1 VKVQKNKIIFILT
14 ILILSFTAWGA
25 NKFITNQ
32 YEIKFTDSQEQNGS
46 FILQSGE
53 YKISYYSDEFGNI
66 KIEHQNNQNLELQT
80 YRFFL
85 KPKVPNEITITIN
98 NSMLRIEN
106 NGNFINELLLDESIK
121 WTNDLKILD
130 NNVRNFMKKTNLSF
144 KLDNTKY
151 FFLLMIISI
160 IIINFLIIFSGA
172 FLRSGII
179 FIIFTIFLGSFFYF
193 VKNYY
198 TFSSLKYYS
207 TSNQITKQIPFEYT
221 DKTDTKIVFKS
232 ELYVDKKS
240 QEGLNYFGLKNLTP
254 LPDNKLLL
262 KIPLLNNEFVTTPV
276 DKIPP
281 SGKPLIIEKSATN
294 TLLISGD
301 AISKKSLGLN
311 AKKIDYSKLISDS
324 INDSVV
330 YELSVFQWNYGLRV
344 VNLMLLTTFLN
355 LLLFTI
361 VFKASRLRE
370 YLTSEINLGF
380 VSSILISS
388 NLFKFMIEEKILVP
402 KLPTNRILEQLSFNN
417 SSAQVNIFNNKTI
430 LSNLSL
436 DLPYLDKAFNIIE
449 FNLLT
454 LFFTILLLKYISKIQ
469 TLDWASF
476 FGRIFVV
483 MAIVFVYAIDILTNT
498 NMIIVLFSLVCAVIY
513 RTQLLSQWLKLV
525 VLVFTLALLY
535 PGFFLL
541 PLIFVNQN
549 NKKLILK
556 VYTVIFMLFSTLH
569 LSFSVN
575 VINSQLLIYLINNF
589 ILSFGTLLIVSS
601 VLLLAVVKKSHSY
614 GFISI
619 FQLILI
625 GFIFFV
631 SANGSI
637 LISLLSFIVFMSF
650 PKILEG
656 LITGVDR

>member
-14 ILILSFTAWGA
+14 ILTLSFTAWGA

-46 FILQSGE
+46 FILRSGE

-130 NNVRNFMKKTNLSF
+130 NNVTNFMKKTNLSF
-144 KLDNTKY
+144 KLDNNKY

-160 IIINFLIIFSGA
+160 IIINFLMIFSGA

-179 FIIFTIFLGSFFYF
+179 FIILTIFLGSFFYF

-198 TFSSLKYYS
+198 SFSSLKYYS
-207 TSNQITKQIPFEYT
+207 TSNQITQQIPFEYT

-254 LPDNKLLL
+254 LPDNQLLL

-344 VNLMLLTTFLN
+344 VNLMLLTTLLN

-361 VFKASRLRE
+361 FFKASRVRE

-380 VSSILISS
+380 VSSIMISS

-402 KLPTNRILEQLSFNN
+402 KLPTSRILEQLSFNN

-454 LFFTILLLKYISKIQ
+454 LFFTILLLKYLSKIQ
-469 TLDWASF
+469 TLNWASF

-541 PLIFVNQN
+541 PLIFINQN

-556 VYTVIFMLFSTLH
+556 VYTVILMLFSTLH

-637 LISLLSFIVFMSF
+637 LISLLSLIVFISF

>member
-1 VKVQKNKIIFILT
+1 MKVKKNTVIFV
-14 ILILSFTAWGA
+14 LILSVLSLAAWA
-25 NKFITNQ
+25 TYKFVSNQ
-32 YEIKFTDSQEQNGS
+32 HEIHFTDSQEKNGS

-66 KIEHQNNQNLELQT
+66 KIEHQNNQNLDLQT

-98 NSMLRIEN
+98 NSILRIEN

-121 WTNDLKILD
+121 WTNDIKILD
-130 NNVRNFMKKTNLSF
+130 NNVKNFMKKTNLSF
-144 KLDNTKY
+144 KLDNNKY

-160 IIINFLIIFSGA
+160 IIINFLMIFSGA

-179 FIIFTIFLGSFFYF
+179 FIILTIFLGSFFYF

-198 TFSSLKYYS
+198 SFSSLKYYS
-207 TSNQITKQIPFEYT
+207 TSNQITQQIPFEYT

-361 VFKASRLRE
+361 FFKASRLRE

-380 VSSILISS
+380 VSSIMISS
-388 NLFKFMIEEKILVP
+388 NLFKFVIEEKILVP

-454 LFFTILLLKYISKIQ
+454 LFFTILLLKYLSKIQ
-469 TLDWASF
+469 TLNWASF

-498 NMIIVLFSLVCAVIY
+498 NMIIVLFSLVYAVIY
-513 RTQLLSQWLKLV
+513 RTQLLSQWLKLA

-541 PLIFVNQN
+541 PLIFINQN

-589 ILSFGTLLIVSS
+589 ILSFGTLLIVAS

-637 LISLLSFIVFMSF
+637 LISLLSLIIFMSF

>member
-1 VKVQKNKIIFILT
+1 MKVQKNKIIFILT

-66 KIEHQNNQNLELQT
+66 KIEHQNNQNIELQT

-85 KPKVPNEITITIN
+85 KPKVPNEITITID

-130 NNVRNFMKKTNLSF
+130 NNVRNFMKKTNPSF
-144 KLDNTKY
+144 KLDNNKY

-160 IIINFLIIFSGA
+160 IIINFLMIFSGA
-172 FLRSGII
+172 FLRSRII
-179 FIIFTIFLGSFFYF
+179 FIILIIFLGSFFYF

-198 TFSSLKYYS
+198 GFSSLKYYS
-207 TSNQITKQIPFEYT
+207 TSNQITQQIPFEYT

-262 KIPLLNNEFVTTPV
+262 KIPLQNNEFFTTPV

-311 AKKIDYSKLISDS
+311 AKKIDYSKLKSDS

-330 YELSVFQWNYGLRV
+330 YELSVFQWNYGLRI
-344 VNLMLLTTFLN
+344 VNLMLLTTLLN

-361 VFKASRLRE
+361 FLKASRLRE

-380 VSSILISS
+380 VSSIMISS

-402 KLPTNRILEQLSFNN
+402 KLPTSRILEQLSFNN

-454 LFFTILLLKYISKIQ
+454 LFFTILLLNYLSKIQ
-469 TLDWASF
+469 TLNWASF

-541 PLIFVNQN
+541 PLIFINQN

-601 VLLLAVVKKSHSY
+601 VLLLAVVKKSYSY

-637 LISLLSFIVFMSF
+637 LISLLSFIVLMSF

>member
-1 VKVQKNKIIFILT
+1 MKVQKNKIIFILT